1 MQGHFKRLTLTMFN
15 FVKLHYIHI
24 YIHVYTYEHMYIC
37 TNAQLLK
44 YYIFLSHCSYMNV
57 IDFLCTFYDQ
67 RVDSFAHV
75 LSH

>member
-1 MQGHFKRLTLTMFN
+1 
-15 FVKLHYIHI
+15 
-24 YIHVYTYEHMYIC
+24 MYIC